1 VGKLA
6 TMPLCLMKQQLPSQK
21 FVCHAAVHGFVF
33 YRWKNGLDMLFLKS
47 LQQLE
52 CNRFIY
58 FSL

>member
-33 YRWKNGLDMLFLKS
+33 YRWKNGLDRLFLKN
-47 LQQLE
+47 LHQLE
-52 CNRFIY
+52 
-58 FSL
+58 